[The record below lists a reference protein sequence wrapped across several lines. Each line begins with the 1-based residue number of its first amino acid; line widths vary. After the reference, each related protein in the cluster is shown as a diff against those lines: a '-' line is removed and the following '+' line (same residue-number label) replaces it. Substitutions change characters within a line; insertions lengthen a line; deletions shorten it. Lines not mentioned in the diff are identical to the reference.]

1 MLQNHRDYIHDKED
15 GKWQKVTMDMKDTAN
30 KPGNEQTLVGSGQ
43 KVHLKSGSG
52 CYVGMGIYVRK
63 IDAKYSEVVFT
74 GVSNNAESDIGQE
87 WAAPVDGE
95 LLWSQRLIKRTIV
108 WRTDW
113 LCVLTVI
120 SPSTSAIISKTS
132 TKTTPVLDSQA
143 EQISWIDQSKY
154 QCGIEIHPLSV
165 TPVEISTS
173 KITTHNEIVVLERQG
188 GTLFGGSCDGS
199 GAIRN
204 YLYHGQKLQK
214 THRL

>member
-1 MLQNHRDYIHDKED
+1 MLQNHRNYIHDKED
-15 GKWQKVTMDMKDTAN
+15 GKWQNVTTNMKDTAN
-30 KPGNEQTLVGSGQ
+30 KPGNEQPLVGSSQ
-43 KVHLKSGSG
+43 KVYLKSGSG

-87 WAAPVDGE
+87 LTAPVDGE

-113 LCVLTVI
+113 LCVLKVI
-120 SPSTSAIISKTS
+120 SPSTSATISKTS
-132 TKTTPVLDSQA
+132 TKTTPVLESQA
-143 EQISWIDQSKY
+143 EQISWIDKSKY
-154 QCGIEIHPLSV
+154 QCGIEIHPLLV

-188 GTLFGGSCDGS
+188 GTLFGGSCEGS

-204 YLYHGQKLQK
+204 YLYHGQK